1 MNDRSR
7 DALTHY
13 QVMGLEPG
21 AGEEDIRRAFR
32 RMRALFDGESVAL
45 YGLYRALDIE
55 QETVRLKRAVETLLD
70 PVARQRYDQQLF
82 GRRHVT
88 RASEPGEVSSRIEGR
103 IESRLD
109 VRPERRPGDDRPSE
123 RPRPAPRRPL
133 DPLAAAG
140 LKPEDALDGVALLR
154 VREACGIRL
163 EEIAEKTK
171 ISMFTLRCIEGDQYD
186 DLPAPVYLRGFL
198 KQLATYLEVPA
209 DRVIRDY
216 LHAMEA
222 WHQALARRR

>member
-1 MNDRSR
+1 MNERSR

-13 QVMGLEPG
+13 QVLGLEPG

-32 RMRALFDGESVAL
+32 RMRALFDAESVAL

-82 GRRHVT
+82 GRRQVT
-88 RASEPGEVSSRIEGR
+88 RATVSDEIPSRIEGR

-109 VRPERRPGDDRPSE
+109 VRPERRPGDERPSE
-123 RPRPAPRRPL
+123 RPRPAPRRPA

-140 LKPEDALDGVALLR
+140 LKPEDALDGAALLR

-171 ISMFTLRCIEGDQYD
+171 ISMFTLRCIESDQYD

-198 KQLATYLEVPA
+198 KQLATFLELPA
-209 DRVIRDY
+209 DRVTRDY
-216 LHAMEA
+216 LHAMDA
-222 WHQALARRR
+222 WHQALSRRR